1 MSGCDHA
8 IDHPGWRGC
17 NVRCWH
23 KRWCHWWAVLRS
35 ICCHR
40 WRGWER
46 QVEIM
51 VSSGG
56 TSFWYSQLTRVWKLT
71 ALEAGSSENDWK
83 AETWSFGSQMF
94 LCWFSDVYSPTAEPQ
109 TFSFLNSFY
118 CFGASYNDDSDAEPH
133 DLYRCGQKW
142 VLLDAF
148 LYHSIPF
155 YVFCL
160 RGSGSCRLFGRPHPF
175 RSPGVVTSGDPSDT
189 FHVSISRLQDLSV
202 GCSELRNLGQ
212 QKFIRFTSY
221 NFTCCFPWVQTK
233 IFHICYGLGPNTWT
247 IITIS
252 ILCFK
257 FHTELRALQHLK
269 QKHEATFGHGTY
281 RIPSIP
287 ATKMLGKARFRCLA
301 RPWGWGKRCE
311 FWRASFFNAR

>member
-1 MSGCDHA
+1 MIEKQKPEVLAPRCFCVGFRTCIRQLLNPKLFLFWTLSIA
-8 IDHPGWRGC
+8 LVLVTMMIVMQSRTTYID
-17 NVRCWH
+17 VD
-23 KRWCHWWAVLRS
+23 K
-35 ICCHR
+35 
-40 WRGWER
+40 
-46 QVEIM
+46 
-51 VSSGG
+51 
-56 TSFWYSQLTRVWKLT
+56 
-71 ALEAGSSENDWK
+71 SEY
-83 AETWSFGSQMF
+83 F
-94 LCWFSDVYSPTAEPQ
+94 LMP
-109 TFSFLNSFY
+109 FY
-118 CFGASYNDDSDAEPH
+118 TI
-133 DLYRCGQKW
+133 L
-142 VLLDAF
+142 
-148 LYHSIPF
+148 IPF

-160 RGSGSCRLFGRPHPF
+160 RGSCRLFGRPHPF

-269 QKHEATFGHGTY
+269 QKHEATFGHGTH

-301 RPWGWGKRCE
+301 RPWGWGKWCE